1 MLRSI
6 VTLALTLISL
16 PVLSAQEAPLVQY
29 SLQTDVAAAGKTPS
43 KAVATDVAFDG
54 EAGAKSASFDG
65 RDSEIVVDKS
75 PLAEIGTG
83 DFTLSLWV
91 NASEETDDVIG
102 DLLSQYDPEARRGFN
117 LSIKTNSGV
126 TSSQA
131 NYRQLQFGIDN
142 AQLETEWADHG
153 RLGNAVF
160 IYSLATI
167 EGALYAGTCEAD
179 VNGKG
184 HLYRFE
190 GAQNWHDCGTP
201 DDSNAISA
209 IAEFDGEIYV
219 ATSKYRL
226 AGSALEE
233 SPNTNWGGKIFK
245 YNPDGTWTHC
255 GTLPDVE
262 AINGLVVYRD
272 KLYASSTY
280 KPGGLFRYEGGTEW
294 TDCGLP
300 DGKRVESLTVYNGHL
315 YATGYDEAGIYRFDG
330 SEWTKVGQLEGGTQ
344 TYGFAIYEGELYVT
358 EWPNAY
364 VYRYESE
371 NNWKNVGRLDEELE
385 SMPLIVYN
393 GKMYCGS
400 LPLAAVFRY
409 DGDDHWTNLGR
420 VDMTPDVKYR
430 RAWSMSIHDG
440 RLFVGTIP
448 SGRVLSIAAG
458 VSATHDHTF
467 PSGWHHVTAMRKGNQ
482 LHLYIDGE
490 RVSSS
495 ETFDSA
501 AYDLSND
508 QPLKIGNGQHDH
520 FHGQLRDVKIYG
532 RALSSDEI
540 KKLSQQ

>member
-1 MLRSI
+1 MLRLI
-6 VTLALTLISL
+6 FAIAFALTPLSIA
-16 PVLSAQEAPLVQY
+16 SAQQAPVAHYPLKTDATAVQKN
-29 SLQTDVAAAGKTPS
+29 QPDGTATEVVFDNQAGMQS
-43 KAVATDVAFDG
+43 AELDG
-54 EAGAKSASFDG
+54 IH
-65 RDSEIVVDKS
+65 SEIVIDRS
-75 PLAEIGTG
+75 PLANIGTG
-83 DFTLSLWV
+83 DFSLALWV
-91 NASEETDDVIG
+91 NASEDTDDVVG
-102 DLLSQYDPEARRGFN
+102 DLLSQYDSQTRRGFN
-117 LSIKTNSGV
+117 LSIKSNSGV

-142 AQLETEWADHG
+142 AQLETDWTDHG

-160 IYSLATI
+160 IYSLATVN
-167 EGALYAGTCEAD
+167 GSLYAGTCEAD

-190 GAQNWHDCGTP
+190 ADQTWHDCGAP
-201 DDSNAISA
+201 DESNAISA
-209 IAEFDGEIYV
+209 IAEYAGEIYV
-219 ATSKYRL
+219 ATAKYRL

-233 SPNTNWGGKIFK
+233 SPNPHWGGKIFR
-245 YNPDGTWTHC
+245 YNVDGTWTHC

-272 KLYASSTY
+272 QLYASSTY
-280 KPGGLFRYEGGTEW
+280 KPGGLFRYEGGIEW
-294 TDCGLP
+294 TNCGLP

-315 YATGYDEAGIYRFDG
+315 YATGYDEAGIYRYDG
-330 SEWTKVGQLEGGTQ
+330 DEWKKVGQLEGGTQ
-344 TYGFAIYEGELYVT
+344 TYGFAIYEGDLYVT

-371 NNWKNVGRLDEELE
+371 GNWKNVGRLGEELE

-409 DGDDHWTNLGR
+409 DGEQNWTDLGR

-430 RAWSMSIHDG
+430 RAWSMSIHKG

-448 SGRVLSIAAG
+448 SGRVWSVAAG

-482 LHLYIDGE
+482 LHLYVDGA
-490 RVSSS
+490 RVASSAI
-495 ETFDSA
+495 FDHD
-501 AYDLSND
+501 AYNLTND

-520 FHGQLRDVKIYG
+520 FHGQLRDVQIYG
-532 RALSSDEI
+532 RALSMEEI
-540 KKLSQQ
+540 QKLSQP